1 MLLRFRWPLAA
12 LTLSLVLVL
21 VMPAPAKASACDLLN
36 QLGACTPSE
45 TGEWPGGIAPPG
57 SLRTRREGLPSPG
70 SHRPTSGLR
79 DQVPVGEERGLMLS
93 HSVQPVPGPKRLAA

>member
-36 QLGACTPSE
+36 QLEALYPVRDGSRLQSRRDHHPARLSGVVGAVE
-45 TGEWPGGIAPPG
+45 ATGAVQ
-57 SLRTRREGLPSPG
+57 SD
-70 SHRPTSGLR
+70 PTS
-79 DQVPVGEERGLMLS
+79 
-93 HSVQPVPGPKRLAA
+93 